1 MTRFRALLM
10 PGVLLLLAAAPAVAQ
25 TRVAKLDPLLRPFLD
40 AGAVARANAAPR
52 VQDIA
57 VATGLPAS
65 NVIVLTRE
73 PGRIDTYVDVFISLT
88 DSIPGLIEAV
98 GGEVHVLA
106 GSLIGARVP
115 LGALAGLEADQRVR
129 YIQAAH
135 YVRLTNDLAMVDIR
149 ADLVRGVSGTTFTGA
164 TGSNV
169 IVGILD
175 TGIDFRHGD
184 FRNPDGTTRLL
195 YLWDQTVSG
204 TPPGVIGGQSFSRG
218 NECNAALINATG
230 CSQQDTFGHGT
241 HVAGIAAGTGAA
253 TGAGQPAYQYTGVA
267 PNANLIVVK
276 GGNGSFSTLNIIE
289 GIQYIFKRATTLGR
303 PAVVNLSLGG
313 QFGPHDGTM
322 AEEQAIDSLSGPG
335 KIVVISAGNEGS
347 NQNNIGTGSN
357 TPFLIHAAR
366 TLNTGDTA
374 QFTVVVPSYSGAT
387 GASNDFV
394 LLTMWYDARDTVTV
408 TVTRPNGTTLA
419 RRTGDPAA
427 ASDDAQ
433 GRIFIDNASSG
444 LAPQNLD
451 RQVEIE
457 FFDAVA
463 TQVPAPG
470 TWRITVQMNR
480 RLGNG
485 RFDTWL
491 YASQLGAT
499 FLEAQIV
506 GGGDNGNIVG
516 SPGNAA
522 RAITVAAHTTRLSW
536 NSQGGNNVAF
546 TVRSTLGDLA
556 TFSSPGPS
564 RPVRDAVA
572 RQKPDIS
579 APGTAIF
586 SSLSINT
593 TPAPNPLLV
602 GTDGVHTI
610 AAGTSMSAPMV
621 TGSTA
626 LLLER
631 NPGLTPEQV
640 RAILAGSARSDG
652 FTAVAYNTA
661 SGSPVGAPLPNASW
675 GYGKLDVQAALG
687 ATPANL
693 TATAGPSNGS
703 LGGPFVLPR
712 SIIPSLQL
720 RLSGSQT
727 DAFTLTGIRLR
738 STGTGNDATGVIGVS
753 LYADVDST
761 GTVGGSDVLLGTV
774 AVPTNDGEAVFTGL
788 SLNLP
793 VSANVYLLAA
803 YALNGTPTNGQT
815 FQLNLEAAAN
825 ITAQK
830 VSDGSAVTFSGIAIS
845 GGVVRAQS
853 IGTVVAASGGALV
866 SSVAAAG
873 QPNVVLLRLSVTPD
887 ASEGFS
893 LRRLVGTI
901 GGTASPSASLS
912 NVRLVRDATGNG
924 VFDAGDSSEAIIAGT
939 VTGTM
944 VAASF
949 TPFSSPADPRVSAST
964 TKNWLVVAD
973 FPVAASVG
981 GTISFRVDTLSGRG
995 LVTDSAIVTTGL
1007 PVTGSSLNII
1017 QSTLA
1022 YGGPVLDTAAVLRT
1036 ATALALA
1043 RVRFVVQGES
1053 TIVDSLIL
1061 RTTGNLAANS
1071 LTNMRLVADLDS
1083 NGVAGSGEPVLATSL
1098 NISGGVVRVL
1108 PGNGGILPPGDRW
1121 WVVLGD
1127 GADNATWG
1135 QAIQFRL
1142 DSADVY
1148 ARGKNSGTRP
1158 LKLGPSTFSF
1168 RRFTIGGAAALSV
1181 GPGPNPPA
1189 QRIQVGT
1196 LAALQLNVSATTLE
1210 GTRLDS
1216 LRIFSASG
1224 GSLNALVQQIAL
1236 YRDSAGTGAVPSGQA
1251 ISTVANPF
1259 ATGSV
1264 VTLGGLNLN
1273 VAAGGTQTLLAVVT
1287 LSDRLRQG
1295 DTLGLTPH
1303 ALFATGLF
1311 SSLPAAVGLGG
1322 ASTLGAANLLAA
1334 SEPFIVSENPV
1345 RSGQVIF
1352 SYDQT
1357 PRSIAIYSFAGL
1369 RVRQFQQL
1377 PPDRYVWD
1385 VRGESPGLPNGMYL
1399 VVIETGTE
1407 TIRRRLMILSP
1418 SR

>member
-1 MTRFRALLM
+1 MHRFRVLLAQGALLL
-10 PGVLLLLAAAPAVAQ
+10 VAAAPALGQ
-25 TRVAKLDPLLRPFLD
+25 NGVAKLDPLLRPFRD
-40 AGAVARANAAPR
+40 ADVVARANGVTRVEDVAA
-52 VQDIA
+52 A
-57 VATGLPAS
+57 VGLPSA
-65 NVIVLTRE
+65 NQIVLTRG
-73 PGRIDTYVDVFISLT
+73 PGRVEMFVDAFISLT

-98 GGEVHVLA
+98 GGEVRVLA
-106 GSLIGARVP
+106 GSLIGARLP
-115 LGALAGLEADQRVR
+115 LSALAGLEGDPRVR

-135 YVRLTNDLAMVDIR
+135 YVRLRNDLAMVDIR
-149 ADLVRGVSGTTFTGA
+149 ANLVRSVSGTTFTGA

-184 FRNPDGTTRLL
+184 FRNPDGTSRLL

-218 NECNAALINATG
+218 NECNAALINANG

-241 HVAGIAAGTGAA
+241 HVAGIAAGNGAA

-408 TVTRPNGTTLA
+408 TVTRPNGTSFS
-419 RRTGDPAA
+419 RRTGDAA
-427 ASDDAQ
+427 AATDDAQ

-463 TQVPAPG
+463 TQTPAPG
-470 TWRITVQMNR
+470 TWRVTVQMNR

-516 SPGNAA
+516 SPGNAS

-556 TFSSPGPS
+556 TFSSSGPS

-610 AAGTSMSAPMV
+610 AGGTSMSAPMV

-631 NPGLTPEQV
+631 NPGLTPELV

-675 GYGKLDVQAALG
+675 GYGKLDVQMALG

-712 SIIPSLQL
+712 SIIPSLQV

-761 GTVGGSDVLLGTV
+761 GTVGGSEVLLGTV

-830 VSDGSAVTFSGIAIS
+830 VSDASDVTFSGIAIS
-845 GGVVRAQS
+845 GGVVRAQA
-853 IGTVVAASGGALV
+853 IGTVAASSGGALV
-866 SSVAAAG
+866 SSVATTG
-873 QPNVVLLRLSVTPD
+873 QPNVVLLRLNATPD

-893 LRRLVGTI
+893 LRRFVGTI
-901 GGTASPSASLS
+901 GGTATPAASLQ
-912 NVRLVRDATGNG
+912 NLRLVRDANGNG
-924 VFDAGDSSEAIIAGT
+924 VFDTGDSSEATIAST
-939 VTGTM
+939 VTGAT

-949 TPFSSPADPRVSAST
+949 TPSGDPRASAAT

-973 FPVAASVG
+973 FPITATVG
-981 GTISFRVDTLSGRG
+981 GTIDFRTDSLSGRG

-1043 RVRFVVQGES
+1043 HVRFVVQGES

-1158 LKLGPSTFSF
+1158 VKLGPVSFSF
-1168 RRFTIGGAAALSV
+1168 RRFTIGGQAALAV
-1181 GPGPNPPA
+1181 APGPSPPTA
-1189 QRIQVGT
+1189 RLQVGA
-1196 LAALQLNVSATTLE
+1196 LAALQLTIGATSLEGARVDSLRVSATS
-1210 GTRLDS
+1210 GNS
-1216 LRIFSASG
+1216 LS
-1224 GSLNALVQQIAL
+1224 ALVQQLAL
-1236 YRDSAGTGAVPSGQA
+1236 YRDSAGTGMVPSGPPLA
-1251 ISTVANPF
+1251 TVNNPF
-1259 ATGSV
+1259 AAGASATFK
-1264 VTLGGLNLN
+1264 GLNHN
-1273 VAAGGTQTLLAVVT
+1273 VAAGGSQTLLAVLT
-1287 LSDRLRQG
+1287 LTDRLRQG
-1295 DTLGLTPH
+1295 DTLGLTP
-1303 ALFATGLF
+1303 ATVYATGLL
-1311 SSLPAAVGLGG
+1311 STLPATVSLAGS
-1322 ASTLGAANLLAA
+1322 STLGSATILAA
-1334 SEPFIVSENPV
+1334 GEAFIFSENPV
-1345 RSGQVIF
+1345 RNGQVIF
-1352 SYDQT
+1352 SYDQI
-1357 PRSIAIYSFAGL
+1357 PRSVAIYSFSGL
-1369 RVRQFQQL
+1369 RVRLLEQL
-1377 PPDRYVWD
+1377 PPNRYVWD

-1399 VVIETGTE
+1399 VVIDTGTG
-1407 TIRRRLMILSP
+1407 ILRRRLMILSP